1 MSKVIVLASGKG
13 GTGKSTVTVSLA
25 VQLVKLN
32 KRVLLVD
39 CDSGMR
45 GLDLMLGVENELVYD
60 VSDAVEGGCDTEAAI
75 YSAQSMYG
83 LYLMPAPLSA
93 EDEVS
98 PSVMKELIDS
108 VKDNYDYVLIDSP
121 AGTGSGFDA
130 AAAAADMAL
139 IVVNPE
145 PTSVRGAVNIRL
157 KLNKLNKSDARLV
170 INRFSLKRFRSL
182 GVYKDLDN
190 VIDACQT
197 QLIAVVPEDMQI
209 ASIAQ
214 RGEASKAQPKSAV
227 TFKNLALRLE
237 GENIPIA
244 KKVLGIK

>member
-1 MSKVIVLASGKG
+1 MSRVIVLASGKG
-13 GTGKSTVTVSLA
+13 GTGKSTVTVGLA

-39 CDSGMR
+39 SDSGMR

-60 VSDAVEGGCDTEAAI
+60 VSDAVEGGCDTDAAI
-75 YSAQSMYG
+75 YSAQNMYG
-83 LYLMPAPLSA
+83 LYLMPAPLAA

-98 PSVMKELIDS
+98 PSVMKELIES

-130 AAAAADMAL
+130 AAAAADTAL

-145 PTSVRGAVNIRL
+145 PTSVRGAVNIRHKL
-157 KLNKLNKSDARLV
+157 EKLNKHDARLV
-170 INRFSLKRFRSL
+170 INRFALKRFRSL
-182 GVYKDLDN
+182 GIYKDLDA

-197 QLIAVVPEDMQI
+197 QLIAVVPEDEKI
-209 ASIAQ
+209 ANIAQ
-214 RGEASKAQPKSAV
+214 RGEAGKAKCPATV
-227 TFKNLALRLE
+227 AFANLAKRLE
-237 GENIPIA
+237 GENTPIA
-244 KKVLGIK
+244 NKILGIK

>member
-1 MSKVIVLASGKG
+1 MSRVIVLASGKG
-13 GTGKSTVTVSLA
+13 GTGKSTITVGLA

-39 CDSGMR
+39 SDSGMR
-45 GLDLMLGVENELVYD
+45 GLDLMLGVENDLVYD
-60 VSDAVEGGCDTEAAI
+60 VSDAVEGGCDTDAAI
-75 YSAQSMYG
+75 YAAQNMYG

-98 PSVMKELIDS
+98 PSVMKELIES

-145 PTSVRGAVNIRL
+145 PTSVRGGVNIRHKL
-157 KLNKLNKSDARLV
+157 MKLNKDDVRLV
-170 INRFSLKRFRSL
+170 INRFELKRFKSL
-182 GVYKDLDN
+182 GVYKDLDA

-197 QLIAVVPEDMQI
+197 QLIAVVPEDMKI
-209 ASIAQ
+209 AAIAQ
-214 RGEASKAQPKSAV
+214 RGEAGKAQSIA
-227 TFKNLALRLE
+227 TIAFANLARRLE
-237 GENIPIA
+237 GENVPVANKI
-244 KKVLGIK
+244 LGIK

>member
-1 MSKVIVLASGKG
+1 MSRVIVLASGKG
-13 GTGKSTVTVSLA
+13 GTGKSTITVGLA

-39 CDSGMR
+39 SDSGMR
-45 GLDLMLGVENELVYD
+45 GLDLMLGVENDLVYD
-60 VSDAVEGGCDTEAAI
+60 VSDAVEGGCDTDAAI
-75 YSAQSMYG
+75 YAAQNMYG

-98 PSVMKELIDS
+98 PSVMKELIES

-145 PTSVRGAVNIRL
+145 PTSVRGGVNIRHKL
-157 KLNKLNKSDARLV
+157 MKLNKDDVRLV
-170 INRFSLKRFRSL
+170 INRFELKRFKSL
-182 GVYKDLDN
+182 GVYKDLDA

-197 QLIAVVPEDMQI
+197 QLIAVVPEDMKI
-209 ASIAQ
+209 AAIAQ
-214 RGEASKAQPKSAV
+214 RGEAGKAQSIATV
-227 TFKNLALRLE
+227 AFANLARRLE
-237 GENIPIA
+237 GENVPVANKI
-244 KKVLGIK
+244 LGIK

>member
-13 GTGKSTVTVSLA
+13 GTGKSTVTVGLA
-25 VQLVKLN
+25 VALVKLN

-60 VSDAVEGGCDTEAAI
+60 VSDAASGGCDTDSAI

-83 LYLMPAPLSA
+83 LYLMPAPLAA

-98 PSVMKELIDS
+98 PSVMKELVDS
-108 VKDNYDYVLIDSP
+108 VKDGYDYVLIDSP

-139 IVVNPE
+139 IVANPE
-145 PTSVRGAVNIRL
+145 PTSVRGALNIRL
-157 KLNKLNKSDARLV
+157 KLSKLGKDEARLV
-170 INRFSLKRFRSL
+170 INRFSLKRFHSL
-182 GVYKDLDN
+182 GVYKDLDA

-197 QLIAVVPEDMQI
+197 QLAAVVPEDMRI
-209 ASIAQ
+209 AAIAQ
-214 RGEASKAQPKSAV
+214 RGEAGKAKSPAAV
-227 TFKNLALRLE
+227 TFENLAARLE
-237 GENIPIA
+237 GENVPIA
-244 KKVLGIK
+244 KKILGIK

>member
-13 GTGKSTVTVSLA
+13 GTGKSTVTVGLA

-39 CDSGMR
+39 GDSGMR
-45 GLDLMLGVENELVYD
+45 GLDRVLGVENELVYD
-60 VSDAVEGGCDTEAAI
+60 VSDAACGGCDTEAAI

-98 PSVMKELIDS
+98 PSVMKDLIDS

-145 PTSVRGAVNIRL
+145 PTSIRGAVNIRVKLGKL
-157 KLNKLNKSDARLV
+157 KKDDARLV
-170 INRFSLKRFRSL
+170 INRFSLKRFRAL
-182 GVYKDLDN
+182 GMFKDLDA

-214 RGEASKAQPKSAV
+214 RGEAGKSQPKSAV
-227 TFKNLALRLE
+227 TFKNLAARLE
-237 GENIPIA
+237 GENVPVA

>member
-13 GTGKSTVTVSLA
+13 GTGKSTITVGLA

-45 GLDLMLGVENELVYD
+45 GLDLLLGVENELIYD
-60 VSDAVEGGCDTEAAI
+60 VSDAASGGCDTEACI

-98 PSVMKELIDS
+98 PSVMKDLIDS

-145 PTSVRGAVNIRL
+145 PTSVRGAVNIRH
-157 KLNKLNKSDARLV
+157 KLFKHNIEDARLV

-182 GVYKDLDN
+182 GIYKDLDA
-190 VIDACQT
+190 VIDACET
-197 QLIAVVPEDMQI
+197 QLIAVVPEDMRI
-209 ASIAQ
+209 AAISQ
-214 RGEASKAQPKSAV
+214 RGEAGKAKTPAVV
-227 TFKNLALRLE
+227 TFEKLAQRLE
-237 GENIPIA
+237 GDNVPIA
-244 KKVLGIK
+244 SKVLGIK

>member
-13 GTGKSTVTVSLA
+13 GTGKSTVTVGLA
-25 VQLVKLN
+25 VSLVKLN

-45 GLDLMLGVENELVYD
+45 GLDLMLGVENDLVYD

-75 YSAQSMYG
+75 YASQNMYG
-83 LYLMPAPLSA
+83 LYLMPAPLAA

-108 VKDNYDYVLIDSP
+108 VRDDYDYVLIDSP

-130 AAAAADMAL
+130 AAAAADSAL

-145 PTSVRGAVNIRL
+145 PTSVRGCVNIRH
-157 KLNKLNKSDARLV
+157 KLTKTNKDDVRLV
-170 INRFSLKRFRSL
+170 INRFSPDRFRSM
-182 GVYKDLDN
+182 GIYQDLDA

-197 QLIAVVPEDMQI
+197 QLIAVVPEDMAI
-209 ASIAQ
+209 AAVAQ
-214 RGEASKAQPKSAV
+214 RGEAGKAKSKATV
-227 TFKNLALRLE
+227 TFDNLAARLE
-237 GENIPIA
+237 GKNIMLA
-244 KKVLGIK
+244 AKVLGIK

>member
-1 MSKVIVLASGKG
+1 MSRVIVLASGKG
-13 GTGKSTVTVSLA
+13 GTGKTTITMGLA

-39 CDSGMR
+39 SDSGMR
-45 GLDLMLGVENELVYD
+45 GLDLMLGVENDLVYD

-75 YSAQSMYG
+75 YAAQNMYG
-83 LYLMPAPLSA
+83 LYLMPAPLAA

-98 PSVMKELIDS
+98 PSVMKELIES

-145 PTSVRGAVNIRL
+145 PTSVRGGVNIRHKLMKL
-157 KLNKLNKSDARLV
+157 KKDDARLV
-170 INRFSLKRFRSL
+170 INRFDIKRFKSM
-182 GVYKDLDN
+182 GVYKDLDA

-197 QLIAVVPEDMQI
+197 QLIAVVPEDMKI
-209 ASIAQ
+209 AAIAQ
-214 RGEASKAQPKSAV
+214 RGEAGKAKSVATV
-227 TFKNLALRLE
+227 AFANLAKRLE
-237 GENIPIA
+237 GENVPVANKI
-244 KKVLGIK
+244 LGIK

>member
-13 GTGKSTVTVSLA
+13 GTGKTTITVGLA

-45 GLDLMLGVENELVYD
+45 GLDLMLGVENDLVYD

-75 YSAQSMYG
+75 YAAQNMYG

-98 PSVMKELIDS
+98 PSVMKELIES

-145 PTSVRGAVNIRL
+145 PTSVRGGVNIRHKLL
-157 KLNKLNKSDARLV
+157 KLNKEDARLI
-170 INRFSLKRFRSL
+170 INRFALKRFKAL
-182 GVYKDLDN
+182 GLYKDLDG

-197 QLIAVVPEDMQI
+197 QLIAVVPEDMKI
-209 ASIAQ
+209 AAIAQ
-214 RGEASKAQPKSAV
+214 RGEAGKAKSPATV
-227 TFKNLALRLE
+227 AFANLAKRLE
-237 GENIPIA
+237 GENVPIA
-244 KKVLGIK
+244 NKILGIK

>member
-13 GTGKSTVTVSLA
+13 GTGKSTVTVGLA

-60 VSDAVEGGCDTEAAI
+60 SSDAASGGCDTEAAI
-75 YSAQSMYG
+75 YSAQNIYG

-93 EDEVS
+93 EDEIS
-98 PSVMKELIDS
+98 PSVMKDLIDS
-108 VKDNYDYVLIDSP
+108 VKNNYDYVLIDSP

-130 AAAAADMAL
+130 AAAGADMAL
-139 IVVNPE
+139 IVANPE
-145 PTSVRGAVNIRL
+145 PTSVRGALNIRL
-157 KLNKLNKSDARLV
+157 KLSKLKKDDARLV
-170 INRFSLKRFRSL
+170 INRFSLKRFK
-182 GVYKDLDN
+182 GMGIYKDLDG

-197 QLIAVVPEDMQI
+197 QLIAIIPEDMQI

-214 RGEASKAQPKSAV
+214 RGEAGKAQPKSAV

-237 GENIPIA
+237 GENVPVA

>member
-13 GTGKSTVTVSLA
+13 GTGKSTVTVGLA

-45 GLDLMLGVENELVYD
+45 GLDLMLCVENELVYD
-60 VSDAVEGGCDTEAAI
+60 VSDAASGGCDTEAAI
-75 YSAQSMYG
+75 YSAQNMYG

-98 PSVMKELIDS
+98 PSVMKDLIDS

-145 PTSVRGAVNIRL
+145 PTSVRGGINIRL
-157 KLNKLNKSDARLV
+157 KLSKLKKDDARLV
-170 INRFSLKRFRSL
+170 INRFSLKRFRAL

-190 VIDACQT
+190 IIDACQT

-214 RGEASKAQPKSAV
+214 RGEAGKAQPKSAV

-237 GENIPIA
+237 GENVPIA
-244 KKVLGIK
+244 GKVLGIK

>member
-13 GTGKSTVTVSLA
+13 GTGKSTVTVGLA
-25 VQLVKLN
+25 VQLAKLN

-45 GLDLMLGVENELVYD
+45 GLDIMLGVENDLVYD
-60 VSDAVEGGCDTEAAI
+60 VSDAASGGCDTEAAI

-98 PSVMKELIDS
+98 PSVMKDLIDS

-130 AAAAADMAL
+130 AAAAADEAL

-145 PTSVRGAVNIRL
+145 PTSVRGALNIRL
-157 KLNKLNKSDARLV
+157 KLSKIGKEDARLV
-170 INRFSLKRFRSL
+170 INRFSLKRFKEM
-182 GVYKDLDN
+182 GIYKDLDA

-197 QLIAVVPEDMQI
+197 QLIGIIPDDPKI
-209 ASIAQ
+209 AAIAQ
-214 RGEASKAQPKSAV
+214 RGEAGTREPKSAV
-227 TFKNLALRLE
+227 TFKNIAARLE
-237 GENIPIA
+237 GENVMIA
-244 KKVLGIK
+244 KKALGIK